1 VHAWPADDRKYKT
14 YLISE
19 ALHDRLRTLASEHR
33 VAVPD
38 ALDYLL
44 TIALDQIDA
53 GQIPLI
59 AIEDV
64 SKLRV
69 IERACPRTNQP
80 KAVHKAT

>member
-1 VHAWPADDRKYKT
+1 VNDWPADDRKYKT

-19 ALHDRLRTLASEHR
+19 ALHDRLRTLASAHR

-44 TIALDQIDA
+44 TIALDQIDT

-69 IERACPRTNQP
+69 IDRKAAPRRTP
-80 KAVHKAT
+80 AR

>member
-1 VHAWPADDRKYKT
+1 MNDWPADDRKYKT

-19 ALHDRLRTLASEHR
+19 ALHDRLRALASAHR
-33 VAVPD
+33 VAVSD

-44 TIALDQIDA
+44 TIALDQIDT
-53 GQIPLI
+53 GQIPLE

-69 IERACPRTNQP
+69 IERKAAPRRP
-80 KAVHKAT
+80 PAR

>member
-1 VHAWPADDRKYKT
+1 MHTWPAEDRKYKT

-19 ALHDRLRTLASEHR
+19 ALHDRLRTLASDHR

-38 ALDYLL
+38 VLDYLL

-69 IERACPRTNQP
+69 IERTCPRTNPP
-80 KAVHKAT
+80 KAEHKAT